1 MYDQQVF
8 AVFGNRAGV
17 CGDTVFLTK
26 DYIACLPYLPQ
37 SRQVE

>member
-8 AVFGNRAGV
+8 AVFAV
-17 CGDTVFLTK
+17 FAVFVFLTK